1 MAANFR
7 ASTRSRE
14 QLELLAMLI
23 LPRPERRVEVRV
35 EDEVLPQVGDRRLRQ
50 KLYTSL
56 YGIEGAP

>member
-1 MAANFR
+1 MLN
-7 ASTRSRE
+7 RSGE
-14 QLELLAMLI
+14 QLELLALLF